1 MTPHKINKRGSFV
14 LDRQFR
20 GVGRIK
26 RATGTSDP
34 ALFKLVDAML
44 GTLAQAGRI
53 DILQAIKSGAL
64 TPLEVWSRFRL
75 GELDRLPTV
84 ETMVG
89 LKSAL
94 EEWQGTAEAS
104 DWHRASRKYSVAAIL
119 RLARKDATIQDLPN
133 ILREYRKK
141 AKGAPTFNR
150 TRAAMMAFVRDTI
163 DQSHPIYARLKGTRI
178 RKETARAGNPQ
189 TPAQLA
195 ALAAKLHAA
204 HAAIAWSMALTGMG
218 PGELWGQWTQ
228 QKDRIHIR
236 GTKREGRVRD
246 IPLVR
251 PISRPTRTYR
261 SFLEAVGAA
270 SDETVRPYDLRKT
283 FANWMEEAGIPR
295 TRRKMYLGHG
305 KTDVTDLY
313 ERHDVERF
321 LAEDGEK
328 LRAFLGDTPT
338 QAGLRL
344 AR

>member
-1 MTPHKINKRGSFV
+1 MTPHRTNKRGTYT

-26 RATGTSDP
+26 RASGTNDP

-53 DILQAIKSGAL
+53 DILQAIKNGTL

-75 GELDRLPTV
+75 QELERLPTV

-89 LKSAL
+89 LKPAL
-94 EEWQGTAEAS
+94 EEWVATAEAS

-119 RLARKDATIQDLPN
+119 RLALKDATVQDLPRV
-133 ILREYRKK
+133 LRSYQKK

-150 TRAAMMAFVRDTI
+150 TRAAMLAFVRDTI
-163 DQSHPIYARLKGTRI
+163 GQSHPIYAKI
-178 RKETARAGNPQ
+178 REIRVRTEKRREGNPQ
-189 TPAQLA
+189 TVKQVT
-195 ALAAKLHAA
+195 ALAEKLHPA

-218 PGELWGQWTQ
+218 PGELWGNWTQ
-228 QKDRIHIR
+228 HKDRIHIR
-236 GTKREGRVRD
+236 GTKRAGRVRD

-251 PISRPTRTYR
+251 PIGRPTRTYR
-261 SFLEAVGAA
+261 AFLLALGAA
-270 SDETVRPYDLRKT
+270 SDETVLPYDLRRT

-305 KTDVTDLY
+305 NADVTDLY

-321 LAEDGEK
+321 LGEDGEK
-328 LRAFLGDTPT
+328 MRALLGDAPVR
-338 QAGLRL
+338 AGIRL
-344 AR
+344 A